1 MNAILGFSQLLIM
14 DQENPLKS
22 LQKNNAQHILKAGQ
36 HLLELINEVLD
47 LSKVESG
54 HVSISIEDIHLNSLI
69 SEVRDLTQPML
80 DEKNLDFKSAPP
92 ETPEITVLADR
103 VRLKQVLL
111 NLMSNAIKY
120 TRPGGNVSVTCKK
133 LDDHKIAI
141 NIHDTGIGIKPENL
155 EKIFNPFQRIDA
167 KNKSTEGSGIGL
179 TLSRKLTQLMNGS
192 LNAQSELG
200 KGSCFSII
208 LPEGKRLS
216 SLKELQPLVEEELTG
231 SKIEGNGFKVLYIE
245 DNHANMELVASIL
258 FRHNLKLLQAPD
270 ARLGI
275 ELAKAHKPD
284 LILMDIELPGMSG
297 YEALKIIR
305 NYPLLDPVPVIALS
319 ANSMESDIKKG
330 LSAGFTDYISKPIQI
345 ASFLKKV
352 NQYLT

>member
-1 MNAILGFSQLLIM
+1 
-14 DQENPLKS
+14 
-22 LQKNNAQHILKAGQ
+22 
-36 HLLELINEVLD
+36 
-47 LSKVESG
+47 
-54 HVSISIEDIHLNSLI
+54 
-69 SEVRDLTQPML
+69 
-80 DEKNLDFKSAPP
+80 
-92 ETPEITVLADR
+92 
-103 VRLKQVLL
+103 
-111 NLMSNAIKY
+111 
-120 TRPGGNVSVTCKK
+120 
-133 LDDHKIAI
+133 
-141 NIHDTGIGIKPENL
+141 
-155 EKIFNPFQRIDA
+155 
-167 KNKSTEGSGIGL
+167 
-179 TLSRKLTQLMNGS
+179 MNGS
-192 LNAQSELG
+192 LEAQSELG

-208 LPEGKRLS
+208 LPEGKRIS
-216 SLKELQPLVEEELTG
+216 SLKKLEPLGEEELTG
-231 SKIEGNGFKVLYIE
+231 SKIEENGFKVLYIE
-245 DNHANMELVASIL
+245 DNHSNMELVASIL

-305 NYPLLDPVPVIALS
+305 KYPLLDSVPVIALS